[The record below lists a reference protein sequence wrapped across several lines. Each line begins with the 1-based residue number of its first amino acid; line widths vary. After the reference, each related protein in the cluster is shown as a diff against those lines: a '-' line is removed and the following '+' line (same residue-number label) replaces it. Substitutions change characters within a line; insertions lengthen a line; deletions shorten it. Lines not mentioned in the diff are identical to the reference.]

1 LRVRTATGLLFPL
14 LAVLAGCWADFP
26 DSRFN
31 QDATSQPD
39 QPRVHDAV
47 LPADAPLPADGGDG
61 SPPDGPVSEGPPVD
75 QMQLDKAPDGFT
87 CPPNTFVDCATQTLM
102 LKCNAAGNGTVQVNC
117 SPGKCVGNLGRCD
130 QCDPTDPPTCV
141 SNVLE
146 TCTADGI
153 KQTTTCPLG
162 CQAGKCCT
170 DGDSDSYTTCNGDC
184 NDNDPLVNPD
194 QNQFQTTAS
203 NGSFDYNCDGTVEK
217 QYPDLADCQVSGG
230 TCVGDGWDSQVP
242 DCGDSGSF
250 ASCYKKAASCDKNLT
265 TVTQGC
271 R

>member
-1 LRVRTATGLLFPL
+1 MHTATRLLFPV

-31 QDATSQPD
+31 QDATGQPD
-39 QPRVHDAV
+39 LQVHDGF
-47 LPADAPLPADGGDG
+47 LPADAPLPTDGGD
-61 SPPDGPVSEGPPVD
+61 SAPPPPDGPGNEGAPID
-75 QMQLDKAPDGFT
+75 QMPPDQTPDGLT
-87 CPPNTFVDCATQTLM
+87 CQPNTFVQCASQTVM
-102 LKCNAAGNGTVQVNC
+102 LKCNATGTGTVQVNC
-117 SPGKCVGNLGRCD
+117 APGDCVASLGRCD
-130 QCDPTDPPTCV
+130 QCDPTDPPKCV

-153 KQTTTCPLG
+153 KQTTTCSLG

-170 DGDSDSYTTCNGDC
+170 DGDQDSFSTCNGDC
-184 NDNDPLVNPD
+184 NDNDPLVNPN

-230 TCVGDGWDSQVP
+230 TCTGDGWDGQVP
-242 DCGDSGSF
+242 NCGDQGSF
-250 ASCYKKAASCDKNLT
+250 ASCYKKAAGCDTNLT